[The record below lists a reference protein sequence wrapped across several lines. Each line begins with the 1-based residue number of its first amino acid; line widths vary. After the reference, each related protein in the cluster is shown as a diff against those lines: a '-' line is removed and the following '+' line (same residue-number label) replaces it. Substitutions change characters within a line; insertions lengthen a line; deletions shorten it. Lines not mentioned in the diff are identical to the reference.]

1 MYYKEGTCMGKNS
14 TEYMLKFGKIFQE
27 QVLPV
32 LKEMEPERR
41 AAHEKAKDNALLAA
55 VISYAFCFC
64 FFCGPSFF
72 WLPNSFMFAGT
83 IGLIFSIIVVIFL
96 TIILSKALSNLIKIQ
111 FDLRRNTLEDALK
124 EKVMNVLLSAFGDFK
139 TVTKDMVDQRV
150 LETSKIFPYFDNIF
164 CDDVIKGTYKNTEI
178 CMAEVSLLIDDA
190 MSDNRTNNE
199 IEESCKRFKLS
210 KHAYI
215 KTMVAKYGFNRVVIY
230 ARIPKNF
237 KGHTIVM
244 PKNVMPYC
252 RYPKVELE
260 DVDFSKQFDV
270 YSTDQV
276 EARYLLTTAFMER
289 YKNVREAF
297 SGSSISCSFVN
308 NTFLIAIST
317 KEDLFSLGR
326 LDIPLTELSQY
337 NTILN
342 DFISVFELCEELKL
356 YQNTG
361 L

>member
-1 MYYKEGTCMGKNS
+1 MTRES
-14 TEYMLKFGKIFQE
+14 VEYRLKFGKIFQE
-27 QVLPV
+27 QVLPI
-32 LKEMEPERR
+32 LKEMEPERM
-41 AAHEKAKDNALLAA
+41 AAHGKAKDDALLAA

-72 WLPNSFMFAGT
+72 WLPISFMFAGT
-83 IGLIFSIIVVIFL
+83 IGLIFSILAVIFL
-96 TIILSKALSNLIKIQ
+96 TIVVSKALCSLIKSQ

-150 LETSKIFPYFDNIF
+150 LETSKIFPYFDQIF
-164 CDDVIKGTYKNTEI
+164 CDDIIKGTYKNTEI
-178 CMAEVSLLIDDA
+178 CIAELSLLIDDV
-190 MSDNRTNNE
+190 MSNNSVNIE
-199 IEESCKRFKLS
+199 AIEESCKRFKLS

-230 ARIPKNF
+230 AKIPKIF

-252 RYPKVELE
+252 KYPKVELE

-276 EARYLLTTAFMER
+276 EARYLLTTAFMDR
-289 YKNVREAF
+289 YKNVRKAF
-297 SGSSISCSFVN
+297 SGSSISCSFVD